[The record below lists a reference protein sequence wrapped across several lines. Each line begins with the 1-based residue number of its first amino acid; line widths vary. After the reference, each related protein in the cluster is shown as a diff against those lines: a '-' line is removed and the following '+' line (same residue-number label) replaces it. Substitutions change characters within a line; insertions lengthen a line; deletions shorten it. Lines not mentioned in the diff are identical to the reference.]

1 MIVFRNEKQRE
12 TDYEKTLKGY
22 RTRRSNIANCRIL
35 LMFDM
40 VAYAQIFMKCFA
52 RIIKLVRSFIFGTQ
66 QKRKENRFSFAMG

>member
-1 MIVFRNEKQRE
+1 MIVFRSEKQRQ
-12 TDYEKTLKGY
+12 TDYEKTLKGK
-22 RTRRSNIANCRIL
+22 SNIANCRIL

-66 QKRKENRFSFAMG
+66 QKRK

>member
-1 MIVFRNEKQRE
+1 
-12 TDYEKTLKGY
+12 
-22 RTRRSNIANCRIL
+22 
-35 LMFDM
+35 MFDM

>member
-66 QKRKENRFSFAMG
+66 QKRKENRFSFAIG